1 MYGNYGQPW
10 TQYPQYQE
18 PRQQLVKVTG
28 MEGARAYQMPPNS
41 VAPLFDANEDI
52 LYVKST
58 DGAGF
63 PTIRRFSFA
72 PMPDGDVSAQYVTR
86 VEFDRAIEG
95 IREAMS
101 NARQPV
107 PEQPQQS

>member
-1 MYGNYGQPW
+1 MYGAYGQPW
-10 TQYPQYQE
+10 PQYQE

-63 PTIRRFSFA
+63 PTIRRFSFT
-72 PMPDGDVSAQYVTR
+72 PVPDGDVSSQYVTR

-101 NARQPV
+101 NAKQPV

>member
-1 MYGNYGQPW
+1 MYGTYAQPW
-10 TQYPQYQE
+10 PQYQE

-63 PTIRRFSFA
+63 PTIRRFSFT

-86 VEFDRAIEG
+86 VEFDRAIEA
-95 IREAMS
+95 IREAMG
-101 NARQPV
+101 NAKQPV
-107 PEQPQQS
+107 SEQSQQS

>member
-1 MYGNYGQPW
+1 MYGAYGQPW
-10 TQYPQYQE
+10 PQYQE

-63 PTIRRFSFA
+63 PTIRRFSFT
-72 PMPDGDVSAQYVTR
+72 PMPDGDASAQYVTR
-86 VEFDRAIEG
+86 VSMLDAWDERHKAIIE
-95 IREAMS
+95 RMHS
-101 NARQPV
+101 ARMFLDMW
-107 PEQPQQS
+107 